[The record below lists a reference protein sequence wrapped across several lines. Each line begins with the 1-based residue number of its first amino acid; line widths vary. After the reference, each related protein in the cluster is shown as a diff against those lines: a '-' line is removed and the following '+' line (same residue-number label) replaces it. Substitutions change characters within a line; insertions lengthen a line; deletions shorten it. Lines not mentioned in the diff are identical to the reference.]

1 MTWTPEHNDAMGLIE
16 VEGVAGIIVG
26 ADAACKAAAVRLLGW
41 ESIGGFTTVF
51 IGGSEADVAAG
62 LKAGESAAKEIVEH
76 VAVTVLRRPEA
87 ACGQY
92 IGFPMEDTAEER
104 DTALGLLET
113 RGYGVHVAA
122 NDLMVKT
129 ADVDVTRVLTVHN
142 RVVCTMIEGELGA
155 VREALE
161 AARES
166 LSSYEH
172 LLGAAVISQPLPQV
186 VHLFGYAG
194 N

>member
-1 MTWTPEHNDAMGLIE
+1 MKG
-16 VEGVAGIIVG
+16 
-26 ADAACKAAAVRLLGW
+26 
-41 ESIGGFTTVF
+41 
-51 IGGSEADVAAG
+51 
-62 LKAGESAAKEIVEH
+62 
-76 VAVTVLRRPEA
+76 
-87 ACGQY
+87 
-92 IGFPMEDTAEER
+92 TAEER

-129 ADVDVTRVLTVHN
+129 ADVEVTRVLTVHN

-161 AARES
+161 AGRES

-172 LLGAAVISQPLPQV
+172 LLGTAVISQPLPQV
-186 VHLFGYAG
+186 VHLSGYA